1 MKKKYS
7 IENMIRSENDFS
19 LEVYFGNMCNYNCSY
34 CFDAYTRKK
43 HWSNWNKEQTDKC
56 LKFIDSVK
64 TLYDVLEIKIRKPF
78 SNFERT
84 FYITLDKEGVYGFFV
99 NTDNKCYDY
108 QWYVGYS
115 DCKNKTVLYM
125 EVVKKL
131 TMLLN

>member
-1 MKKKYS
+1 MRKVNV
-7 IENMIRSENDFS
+7 EVIRKELYTNLSEMYFGAFYQMRELS
-19 LEVYFGNMCNYNCSY
+19 KVYFNECK
-34 CFDAYTRKK
+34 T
-43 HWSNWNKEQTDKC
+43 NKNK
-56 LKFIDSVK
+56 VK